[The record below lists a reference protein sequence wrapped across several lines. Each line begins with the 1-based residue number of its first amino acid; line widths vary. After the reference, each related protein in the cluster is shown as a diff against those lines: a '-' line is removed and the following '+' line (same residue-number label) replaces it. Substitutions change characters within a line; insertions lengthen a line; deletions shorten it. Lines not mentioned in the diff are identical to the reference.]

1 MNKPE
6 ITYPC
11 EWCYTIIGAK
21 ESLMHDAVAVVFWGK
36 EYSVVFSNKSKAG
49 KYVSLLVKTK
59 VDSED
64 ERKKLF
70 DLLCKQP
77 AIKMVL

>member
-21 ESLMHDAVAVVFWGK
+21 ESMMQDAVAVVFWGK
-36 EYSVVFSNKSKAG
+36 EYNVTFSNKSKAG
-49 KYVSLLVKTK
+49 KYVSLVVKTK
-59 VDSED
+59 VGSEE
-64 ERKKLF
+64 ERKQLF
-70 DLLCKQP
+70 ALLGKQP